1 MSRIAPVAAAGNDLL
16 AAAVA
21 LNARGLLSV
30 LALLGALV
38 AFAVFGVLA
47 RVLGAALTMIM
58 AVLGAATK
66 VAVLGVLAVL
76 AVLVAV
82 ALMMGADRPADH
94 SPIAPES
101 TVPSDQAGGTR

>member
-1 MSRIAPVAAAGNDLL
+1 MGRLTADAAGNDLS

-21 LNARGLLSV
+21 LNGRGLLSV

-66 VAVLGVLAVL
+66 VAVLGVLAL
-76 AVLVAV
+76 LVAV
-82 ALMMGADRPADH
+82 ALMIGADRPADH
-94 SPIAPES
+94 PLIAPES
-101 TVPSDQAGGTR
+101 TVPSDLAGGTR